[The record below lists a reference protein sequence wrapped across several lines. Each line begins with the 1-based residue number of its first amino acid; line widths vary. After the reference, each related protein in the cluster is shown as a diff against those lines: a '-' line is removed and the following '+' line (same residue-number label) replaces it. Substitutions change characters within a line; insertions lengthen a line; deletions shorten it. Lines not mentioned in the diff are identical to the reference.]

1 MSNVMLNNVESI
13 HGWAMTVALIISKI
27 TSFVDSF
34 IHPSLLGDRDR
45 VNQARVFLIS
55 HLFGPI
61 LGSAVPAALYVFD
74 PTPGFEVAV
83 LTASILGFWLFPPLL
98 RSTGRYNLLAVASV
112 QNLIFCILWSCY
124 FYGGIKSPTI
134 PWVLTIP
141 LLAFFYVGTSVQMRI
156 VVCTLFLVN
165 ILIFVGIAM
174 VAPPVSSDMAAS
186 AMEGLGIV
194 SIVAVA
200 LYVTMMALYY
210 AKVYASQSELESEMR
225 LHLATASE
233 LRQATDEAERAGAA
247 KAEFLAKM
255 SHELRTP
262 LNAVIG
268 YSQMLM
274 EDAQSENDAES
285 LSDLRKIHSAGHH
298 LLKLINEVLD
308 LSKIDA
314 GMMELY
320 VEDVSI
326 SGLVRQTA
334 NSFLEAAKANGNV
347 IDVDVKLDRDE
358 ARLDHHKLSQV
369 LSHLLDNAAKFTSK
383 GLISVSV
390 RMVPAGT
397 LGEILE
403 IAVKDTGIGIAEG
416 EMPTLFEHFTVLGD
430 ASSSKYGG
438 TGLGLALSRKLCRI
452 MGGDLLAAS
461 KPGVGSTFRVQV
473 PIARQETDEVQ
484 APSAPPVS
492 PHPLR
497 VALGI
502 GMKTAA

>member
-1 MSNVMLNNVESI
+1 MILN
-13 HGWAMTVALIISKI
+13 TIISKI
-27 TSFVDSF
+27 TMFVDWF
-34 IHPSLLGDRDR
+34 IHSSLMRDRDR

-61 LGSAVPAALYVFD
+61 IGSAVPAALYVFD

-83 LTASILGFWLFPPLL
+83 LTGSIVGFWLFPLL
-98 RSTGRYNLLAVASV
+98 LKLTGKYNILAIVSV

-124 FYGGIKSPTI
+124 FYGGIKSPTV

-141 LLAFFYVGTSVQMRI
+141 LLAFFYVGTSVQMRV
-156 VVCTLFLVN
+156 VVCSLFMANLLVF
-165 ILIFVGIAM
+165 LAIAM
-174 VAPPVSSDMAAS
+174 VAPPVSSDMADT

-200 LYVTMMALYY
+200 LYVTMMAIYY
-210 AKVYASQSELESEMR
+210 AKVYASQSELEAEMR
-225 LHLATASE
+225 LHLATAAE

-268 YSQMLM
+268 YSQILI
-274 EDAQSENDAES
+274 EDAESEDDEES

-314 GMMELY
+314 GMMELF

-326 SGLVRQTA
+326 PGLVRESV
-334 NSFLEAAKANGNV
+334 NSFQKAAQSGGNV
-347 IDVDVKLDRDE
+347 ISVDMKLRNE
-358 ARLDHHKLSQV
+358 VARIDHLKLNQV
-369 LSHLLDNAAKFTSK
+369 LAHLLDNATKFTSN
-383 GLISVSV
+383 GLISVAVS
-390 RMVPAGT
+390 MDDSDPESPA
-397 LGEILE
+397 LD
-403 IAVKDTGIGIAEG
+403 IAVKDTGIGIDAK
-416 EMPTLFEHFTVLGD
+416 EMSTLFEHFTVLGD

-438 TGLGLALSRKLCRI
+438 TGLGLALSRKLCRV
-452 MGGDLLAAS
+452 MGGDLLAES
-461 KPGVGSTFRVQV
+461 KLGVGSCFRVRL
-473 PIARQETDEVQ
+473 PISASNRQEAKVATL
-484 APSAPPVS
+484 VS

-502 GMKTAA
+502 GHRAAA